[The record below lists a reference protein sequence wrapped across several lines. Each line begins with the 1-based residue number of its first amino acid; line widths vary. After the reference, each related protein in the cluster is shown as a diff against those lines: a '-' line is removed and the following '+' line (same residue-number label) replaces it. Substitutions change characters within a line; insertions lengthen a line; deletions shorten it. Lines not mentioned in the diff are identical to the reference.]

1 MADKLQT
8 ITALELLERP
18 LEPTSW
24 LVKDLIPNG
33 LTILAGPPKVGKSW
47 LAYQLA
53 LCVSLGQPF
62 LDHETTQADVLC
74 LFLEDTERRLQKRL
88 FYLTDE
94 ANDSL
99 RMSTEASK
107 LYTGLIDQ
115 LEMYLKDYDATRLIV
130 IDTLQTVRGAH
141 NDSSYSADYDDVGM
155 FKKFADEHSLA
166 IVLVH
171 HTRKMFESSN
181 VFNNVSGTNGIMGVA
196 DEAMAL
202 LKENYFDE
210 SAKLFVTGRDVEYE
224 EYVLARDGCKW
235 VVVEKPSRE
244 DMKERS
250 VPPCI
255 KEVLDFM
262 GSRSE
267 DWKGSASQLVD
278 DAGITDIIGQVLT
291 KHLNQY
297 KEYLLSRGVK
307 YDYRRTAS
315 ARIVTLAKVE
325 CETSHESGRRE
336 GDSCSGSS

>member
-1 MADKLQT
+1 MVDKLQT
-8 ITALELLERP
+8 ITAQELLERP
-18 LEPTSW
+18 LEPISW
-24 LVKDLIPNG
+24 LVKDLISNG
-33 LTILAGPPKVGKSW
+33 LIILAGPPKVGKSW

-62 LDHETTQADVLC
+62 LDHEATQADVLC
-74 LFLEDTERRLQKRL
+74 LFLEDTERRLQQRL
-88 FYLTDE
+88 FDLTDE

-107 LYTGLIDQ
+107 LDNGLIDQ

-130 IDTLQTVRGAH
+130 IDTLQNVRGVR
-141 NDSSYSADYDDVGM
+141 NDSSYSVDYDDMGRL
-155 FKKFADEHSLA
+155 KKFADEHSLA

-171 HTRKMFESSN
+171 HTRKMFEPSN
-181 VFNNVSGTNGIMGVA
+181 VFNNVSGTNGIVGAA
-196 DEAMAL
+196 DETMTL
-202 LKENYFDE
+202 LKENYFDD
-210 SAKLFVTGRDVEYE
+210 SATLSVTGRDVEFA
-224 EYVLARDGCKW
+224 EYRLAKDGCKW
-235 VVVEKPSRE
+235 VVVEKASRE

-267 DWKGSASQLVD
+267 DWKGSANQLVD
-278 DAGITDIIGQVLT
+278 DAGITDIAGQVLT

-307 YDYRRTAS
+307 YDYRHTAS
-315 ARIVTLAKVE
+315 ARVITLAKVE
-325 CETSHESGRRE
+325 CEASHESGRRE